1 MTATSE
7 GGEQVPAEFT
17 WFLIDP
23 CGPPENVS
31 INDLD
36 PIEYTITTGQ
46 FVSNFPDSAV
56 APTFCPCRTLLNI
69 EPPVYG
75 TIIKDNGDDTFTL
88 EWYDLDIVQGSGR
101 SADVDIIFTA
111 ICGT

>member
-1 MTATSE
+1 M
-7 GGEQVPAEFT
+7 PAEFT

-23 CGPPENVS
+23 CGPPESVS

-46 FVSNFPDSAV
+46 MVSPIPETTV
-56 APTFCPCRTLLNI
+56 GPVYCPCTTQLDI
-69 EPPVYG
+69 EPPVYN
-75 TIIKDNGDDTFTL
+75 TIIKDNNDGTFTL

-111 ICGT
+111 VCGTD